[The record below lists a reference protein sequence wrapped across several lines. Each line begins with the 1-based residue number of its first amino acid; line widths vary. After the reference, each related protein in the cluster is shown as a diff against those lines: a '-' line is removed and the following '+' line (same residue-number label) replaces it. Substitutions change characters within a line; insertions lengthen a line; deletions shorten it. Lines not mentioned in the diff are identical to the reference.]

1 MRSNPRLNPR
11 LVVPAFVSG
20 LMWACANTAWFVAN
34 GKLSLAVAFPIITS
48 GPGIVSS
55 LWGVFVFREIRGARN
70 LGFLS
75 LCLLYTSPSPRD
87 QRGSRMPSSA

>member
-48 GPGIVSS
+48 GPGIVSA
-55 LWGVFVFREIRGARN
+55 LWGVLVFAEIRGRRN
-70 LGFLS
+70 YTFL
-75 LCLLYTSPSPRD
+75 LLAMALAVAGCVLIALSKPP
-87 QRGSRMPSSA
+87 